1 MKSRKLWI
9 GLMVLVAVTLAMAS
23 PTLAQDLP
31 KKVDI
36 NISTNDGGDWYK
48 NPVVIVGGVVV
59 LFLLAAL
66 AGRGGGT
73 TVVKS

>member
-9 GLMVLVAVTLAMAS
+9 GMMVVLAITLAAT
-23 PTLAQDLP
+23 PAVHAQDLP
-31 KKVDI
+31 KIDVDI
-36 NISTNDGGDWYK
+36 HTNDGGGDWYK
-48 NPVVIVGGVVV
+48 NPVIVGGGIAL
-59 LFLLAAL
+59 LFLLAIL